1 MIHYVSVINDID
13 HREVENYDSKKL
25 IKNFKNC
32 RKQLIISGKYR
43 NKIEVENT
51 ELSLINFNHIKLGQF
66 IDIESY
72 INNGY
77 IDNLHLITSC
87 LYLRIEG
94 GGMYEMKPE
103 PIGEVNK
110 KYRGQK
116 IQSLPV
122 SYILGACNQYL
133 QFRLK
138 FFDSYSVFQD
148 PFEDVDENEMTEEEL
163 QLLEEE
169 KTQMEKDRKTQWI
182 RILNT
187 LTDNDMTKFEHVLDQ
202 NLFFVFNQYEFIRAQ
217 KRNK

>member
-25 IKNFKNC
+25 IKDFKDC
-32 RKQLIISGKYR
+32 RKHLKISGKYR
-43 NKIEVENT
+43 KKIEIDNT
-51 ELSLINFNHIKLGQF
+51 ELRLINFNHIKLGQF

-72 INNGY
+72 INKGY
-77 IDNLHLITSC
+77 IDNIHLIASC
-87 LYLRIEG
+87 LYLKIEG

-116 IQSLPV
+116 IQYLPV

-133 QFRLK
+133 QFRSK

-169 KTQMEKDRKTQWI
+169 KKQMEKDRKTQWI

-187 LTDNDMTKFEHVLDQ
+187 LTDNDMTKFEKVLDQ